1 MSRIL
6 VTGASGLLGLN
17 FCLRFAGEHQI
28 IGVANQHG
36 LREVPFELRQAD
48 LAQPGAAARLLA
60 EVRPEIVLHCAALA
74 NIDQAES
81 NPALAERVNAE
92 LPGEMAAAARA
103 VGAGMLHISTDAVF
117 DGEKG
122 DYAEDDVPH
131 PLNVYAAT
139 KLRGEQAV
147 LAANPAAAVARVN
160 FYGWS
165 LSGKRSLSEQFYS
178 NLSAGKPMFGFTD
191 VIFCPLQVNV
201 LGEVLLSMAQLGLRG
216 IYHTISSETLSK
228 YEFGCRV
235 ARLFGLDESL
245 IRPVSWKDGG
255 LKAVRSPN
263 LNLRSDRLAA
273 ALDRPLPAQ
282 AVGLDRFA
290 WEAQQGLPD
299 FIRRLAMEP
308 HP

>member
-17 FCLRFAGEHQI
+17 FCLRFAAEHTV
-28 IGVANQHG
+28 IGVSNQHALG
-36 LREVPFELRQAD
+36 GVPFEVRQLD
-48 LAQPGAAARLLA
+48 LAQPGAAAQLLA

-81 NPALAERVNAE
+81 NPALAERVNAD
-92 LPGEMAAAARA
+92 LPGEMAAAARRWGA
-103 VGAGMLHISTDAVF
+103 VMLHISTDAVF
-117 DGEKG
+117 DGVRG
-122 DYAEDDVPH
+122 DYTEEDAPN
-131 PLNVYAAT
+131 PLNVYAAS

-165 LSGKRSLSEQFYS
+165 LSGKRSLSEQFFS

-201 LGEVLLSMAQLGLRG
+201 LGEVLLRMAQLELRG

-228 YEFGCRV
+228 YDFGCRV
-235 ARLFGLDESL
+235 ARQFGLDAGL

-263 LNLRSDRLAA
+263 LNLRSDKLAA
-273 ALDRPLPAQ
+273 ALGQALPGQ
-282 AVGLDRFA
+282 AAGLARFA
-290 WEAQQGLPD
+290 EEAQHGLRD
-299 FIRRLAMEP
+299 VIQRLAVAP
-308 HP
+308 DL